1 MENLHCY
8 SVNLLKGIT
17 SPYAA
22 FGHPDQTGKK

>member
-1 MENLHCY
+1 MENLHCN

-22 FGHPDQTGKK
+22 FGHRRPDR